1 MTVTDLKIG
10 KHGLT
15 YLFLDGE
22 FALSV
27 YPDLLYEY
35 KIQKGSDLDPAAL
48 SSLTDA
54 QQTLYARNRALNILS
69 AGDCSEQGL
78 YDKLINRQI
87 DPTYAAA
94 AVAYCVNKGFVDD
107 QRLLPRYLKHY
118 FETKGYGVL
127 RVRQALVKKGFRR
140 EDVDAALEDYEPD
153 NTAVILAYLQKEP
166 SEKLDDRKECSKI
179 IQKLM
184 RKGFLYSDIRTAL
197 SHYTELDLEDSD
209 V

>member
-35 KIQKGSDLDPAAL
+35 KIQKGSDLNSAAL
-48 SSLTDA
+48 SSLTNA

-69 AGDCSEQGL
+69 AGDCSEQAL
-78 YDKLINRQI
+78 YDKLITRQI
-87 DPTYAAA
+87 DPAYAAA
-94 AVAYCVNKGFVDD
+94 AVAYCVEKGFVSDS
-107 QRLLPRYLKHY
+107 RLLPRYVKHY
-118 FETKGYGVL
+118 FETKGYGIM
-127 RVRQALVKKGFRR
+127 RVRQSLIKKGFRR
-140 EDVDAALEDYEPD
+140 EAIDAALEEYEPN
-153 NTAVILAYLQKEP
+153 NTAAILSHLQKESP
-166 SEKLDDRKECSKI
+166 EKLANRKECSKI

-184 RKGFLYSDIRTAL
+184 RKGFLYGDIRTAL

>member
-35 KIQKGSDLDPAAL
+35 KIQKGSDIDTAAL

-78 YDKLINRQI
+78 YDKLVTRQI
-87 DPTYAAA
+87 APHYAAA
-94 AVAYCVNKGFVDD
+94 AVAYCVEKGFVNDG
-107 QRLLPRYLKHY
+107 RLLPRYLKYY

-140 EDVDAALEDYEPD
+140 EDVDAALEEYEPD
-153 NTAVILAYLQKEP
+153 NTAVIVSYLQKEP
-166 SEKLDDRKECSKI
+166 HEKLADRKECSKI